1 MEEVEKRPRRNW
13 TDEQRKAKSELMK
26 RLMSDP
32 ERRKRISETMR
43 SKKPGTVGRPSKATI
58 RKRLIARGR
67 VEMSQGG
74 RLRMEFESVDDA
86 ALWVVSHNFTASVDS
101 AARSIRRECKTET
114 GERIFGFL
122 WRYI

>member
-13 TDEQRKAKSELMK
+13 TVEQRKAKSELMK

-58 RKRLIARGR
+58 R
-67 VEMSQGG
+67 
-74 RLRMEFESVDDA
+74 
-86 ALWVVSHNFTASVDS
+86 
-101 AARSIRRECKTET
+101 
-114 GERIFGFL
+114 
-122 WRYI
+122 